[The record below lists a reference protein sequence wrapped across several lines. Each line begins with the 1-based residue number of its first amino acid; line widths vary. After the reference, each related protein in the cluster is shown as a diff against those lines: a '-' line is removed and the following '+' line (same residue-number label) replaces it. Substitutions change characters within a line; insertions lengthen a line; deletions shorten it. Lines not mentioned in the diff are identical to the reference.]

1 MSVLGGSDSTTK
13 VSDSHDDNRIGAS
26 DSAFVFAPKLSVGK
40 KGKGTF
46 NYSYTPV
53 TTVTDGG
60 AFDLVGQLIT
70 RQSAITADS
79 LDLAHV
85 RRIKDSVCG
94 QTLSLR
100 GVRDR
105 ERRAGLPLERICNPA
120 PTGADRQA
128 DRAGRI

>member
-79 LDLAHV
+79 LDLA
-85 RRIKDSVCG
+85 RASQESQAELATTKLTEG
-94 QTLSLR
+94 ANLNQKTTLVALAVLGALAMLFLLLR
-100 GVRDR
+100 K
-105 ERRAGLPLERICNPA
+105 
-120 PTGADRQA
+120 Q
-128 DRAGRI
+128 